1 MTLAQLVAALWAE
14 CLADSKV
21 YEKAYKL
28 VELKVGQKDELM
40 AE

>member
-1 MTLAQLVAALWAE
+1 LAQSVVAVWDE

-21 YEKAYKL
+21 YEKAYKS
-28 VELKVGQKDELM
+28 VELKVEQKDELM